1 MAAASVVWGVS
12 VHPHG
17 EQLESCTLF
26 CKLFLLPAS
35 CSLAFTISTTVYSS
49 CIGPVLTA
57 AACCFECC
65 SLLFTK
71 LLRLLYSTRLQ
82 RHGQAQK
89 HAQAGRSKSS
99 QVTVQLYSSRTAVL
113 RTYSCT
119 AVQLYGRTR
128 TLNTARALVHCAGW
142 ALIGRRVS
150 FFIWPH
156 SHSSLCAG
164 RND

>member
-1 MAAASVVWGVS
+1 LKAA
-12 VHPHG
+12 P
-17 EQLESCTLF
+17 CF
-26 CKLFLLPAS
+26 AS
-35 CSLAFTISTTVYSS
+35 CSYCPPAVHSHSLFRLQ
-49 CIGPVLTA
+49 CTA
-57 AACCFECC
+57 AVLALC
-65 SLLFTK
+65 SLLHAASNAVHCCSPSCFGCCTVHDCK
-71 LLRLLYSTRLQ
+71 GTAKHKSMHRQAGQNHHRSLYSCTAAVQLYFVRT
-82 RHGQAQK
+82 A
-89 HAQAGRSKSS
+89 
-99 QVTVQLYSSRTAVL
+99 VQLYSSRTAVL